1 LIRFVSS
8 LSFLGYLIAIVFI
21 YSGFIG
27 MWIVEFIHVRTAYHL
42 FVKMPRTLFER
53 GDLEKRKG
61 REGFP
66 CSKCSVFEF

>member
-1 LIRFVSS
+1 
-8 LSFLGYLIAIVFI
+8 LGYLIAIVFI

-27 MWIVEFIHVRTAYHL
+27 MWIVEFFIHVRTAYHL

>member
-1 LIRFVSS
+1 
-8 LSFLGYLIAIVFI
+8 
-21 YSGFIG
+21 
-27 MWIVEFIHVRTAYHL
+27 MWIVEFIHVRAAYHL

-53 GDLEKRKG
+53 GDLEKKG